1 MHPPYTSVR
10 QQRIEGTVLRVDII
24 NRELAVF
31 AGGMRVVIDVPA
43 DCRIV
48 LRGEPVKLRM
58 LQPLDRVRVACNI
71 SDRLP
76 IANAVEVGPGG

>member
-1 MHPPYTSVR
+1 MHPPHTSVR

-24 NRELAVF
+24 NRELTVF

-58 LQPLDRVRVACNI
+58 LQPLDRARVACNI